1 MIILIHCI
9 PYRNSIPLTY
19 RLHINRNPT
28 SVILRCII
36 LCIYVHRIIIPCDNL
51 ITGIAAEVY
60 SFSTHGRMTIIREF
74 NNLDTIAINHSS
86 ALYISIKKDEVLTVT
101 SPVYRS

>member
-1 MIILIHCI
+1 
-9 PYRNSIPLTY
+9 
-19 RLHINRNPT
+19 
-28 SVILRCII
+28 
-36 LCIYVHRIIIPCDNL
+36 
-51 ITGIAAEVY
+51 
-60 SFSTHGRMTIIREF
+60 MTIIREF